1 LKRSTKQF
9 TAGKLNT
16 LRESSFPL
24 VAIYRCGRCGK
35 EFDDEQLRILP
46 GIRCPYCGYSIL
58 FMVRKRT
65 IKIVKA
71 I

>member
-1 LKRSTKQF
+1 
-9 TAGKLNT
+9 
-16 LRESSFPL
+16 